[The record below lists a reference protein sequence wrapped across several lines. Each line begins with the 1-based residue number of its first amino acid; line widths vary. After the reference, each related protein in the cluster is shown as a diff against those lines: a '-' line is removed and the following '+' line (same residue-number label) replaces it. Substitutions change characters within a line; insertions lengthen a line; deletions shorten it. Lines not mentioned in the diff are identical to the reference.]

1 MNFIEPG
8 QFSLSVSLLMLLA
21 VIVGGSGRFFGP
33 VLGSIVVVLLP
44 EWLRFLQDWYLAIF
58 GFAVIVLMVYLPGGL
73 LSLGDRF
80 KSGGGT
86 R

>member
-1 MNFIEPG
+1 
-8 QFSLSVSLLMLLA
+8 
-21 VIVGGSGRFFGP
+21 
-33 VLGSIVVVLLP
+33 
-44 EWLRFLQDWYLAIF
+44 
-58 GFAVIVLMVYLPGGL
+58 VIVLMVYLPGGL

>member
-1 MNFIEPG
+1 
-8 QFSLSVSLLMLLA
+8 
-21 VIVGGSGRFFGP
+21 
-33 VLGSIVVVLLP
+33 
-44 EWLRFLQDWYLAIF
+44 LRFLQDWYLAIF

>member
-1 MNFIEPG
+1 
-8 QFSLSVSLLMLLA
+8 
-21 VIVGGSGRFFGP
+21 
-33 VLGSIVVVLLP
+33 
-44 EWLRFLQDWYLAIF
+44 
-58 GFAVIVLMVYLPGGL
+58 VLMVYLPGGL